1 VLHIGGVE
9 HRTLVE
15 AIGRTPLVRV
25 GRALPS
31 GGAEVLL
38 KMEKLNPG
46 GSVRDRVV
54 RFSFEQAVR
63 EDLLLPNGRVVAA
76 AGEDGA
82 FSAAMICAVR
92 GHPLELFM
100 PASTRPERRH
110 AAARFG
116 AKVLVVDG
124 TIEDARAAAA
134 DAAQRGGG
142 TLLDVESASAAARA
156 CAEIGVEIL
165 QATGDTPIDAF
176 VATVRS
182 GGTLEGVMGVMH
194 TRFPKMAAHPV
205 RLEGFSRV
213 EFEGMVDVGR
223 AEAAAAA
230 ADLAARDGLL
240 VGPATGA
247 AFSVARKLAAAMG
260 PGKRIVSLAS
270 DSGER
275 WL

>member
-1 VLHIGGVE
+1 ME

-25 GRALPS
+25 SRAVPPGS
-31 GGAEVLL
+31 AEILL
-38 KMEKLNPG
+38 KLEKMNPG
-46 GSVRDRVV
+46 GSLRDRVA
-54 RFSFEQAVR
+54 RFALEQAVR
-63 EDLLLPNGRVVAA
+63 EDRLAPRGRVLAA

-82 FSAAMICAVR
+82 FSLAMVCATR
-92 GHPLELFM
+92 AHPLELFM
-100 PASTRPERRH
+100 PSASTRPERRKGIL
-110 AAARFG
+110 RFG

-124 TIEDARAAAA
+124 SIEDARAAAA
-134 DAAQRGGG
+134 ESASREGG
-142 TLLDVESASAAARA
+142 TLLDVESSAVAARA

-165 QATGDTPIDAF
+165 EANGDTPIEAF

-194 TRFPKMAAHPV
+194 TRFPKMAVHPV
-205 RLEGFSRV
+205 RLENFSRA
-213 EFEGMVDVGR
+213 EFEGMVDVSLDSAR
-223 AEAAAAA
+223 AAAAE
-230 ADLAARDGLL
+230 LAAKEGLL

-247 AFSVARKLAAAMG
+247 AFHVARKLAEAMG
-260 PGKRIVSLAS
+260 PGKRLVSLAS